1 MADIAWLTAR
11 PIAHRGYHDRSSRR
25 IENTLPAAEAAIA
38 RNFAIECDVQLT
50 ADGRVVVFHDDTL
63 ERLSEAEGP
72 VGARTLAELRA
83 IRLHDSDAG
92 IPTLEELLDLVDGR
106 VPLVIELKSQWTG
119 NRQLEKAVAPILAT
133 YSGPAAVMS
142 FDPMSM
148 VAMRRLA
155 PALPRGMTA
164 DDFAAGP
171 DWSHIPWPERFALRH
186 LLAGAIV
193 WPHFVSFGIKALPAN
208 APLMLRHVGIP
219 LICWTVRTPQDW
231 EKARLYTDQI
241 TFEGF
246 DPDAAPPGTA

>member
-1 MADIAWLTAR
+1 MSELGWLTAR
-11 PIAHRGYHDRSSRR
+11 PIAHRGYHDRSAGR

-38 RNFAIECDVQLT
+38 RDFAIECDLQLT

-63 ERLSEAEGP
+63 DRLTEATGA

-92 IPTLEELLDLVDGR
+92 IPTLEELLDVVDGR

-119 NRQLEKAVAPILAT
+119 DRRLEKAVAPILSD

-164 DDFAAGP
+164 DDFSQEWP
-171 DWSHIPWPERFALRH
+171 LPWPTRFALRH
-186 LLAGAIV
+186 LLAAAIV
-193 WPHFVSFGIKALPAN
+193 WPHFVSFGIDALPAN
-208 APLMLRHVGIP
+208 APLMLRHIGVP
-219 LICWTVRTPQDW
+219 LICWTIRDAAAW
-231 EKARLYTDQI
+231 EKARAYTDQI

-246 DPDAAPPGTA
+246 DPDAAAA